1 MIKIS
6 PSLLAADFSNLE
18 KDMKKIEKT
27 ADAIH
32 LDVMDGLFVPNISF
46 GLPVV
51 KAVKRVT
58 NLPLDVHLMIENPSR
73 YINDF
78 KNAGADYITVHA
90 EACRHLN
97 RTINKIKELGI
108 KAGVSLNPHTNEDVV
123 KYLLQDLDM
132 ILVMSVN
139 PGYGGQSFI
148 RSSLNKIN
156 NISKMV
162 KESNNDIIIAVDGGI
177 NKENIKEVYN
187 AGANFII
194 AGSAVFKSNDP
205 EKEILLLKQA
215 IK

>member
-1 MIKIS
+1 
-6 PSLLAADFSNLE
+6 
-18 KDMKKIEKT
+18 
-27 ADAIH
+27 
-32 LDVMDGLFVPNISF
+32 
-46 GLPVV
+46 V

-73 YINDF
+73 YIDDF

-108 KAGVSLNPHTNEDVV
+108 KAGVSLNPHTNEDVL

-215 IK
+215 VK

>member
-108 KAGVSLNPHTNEDVV
+108 KAGVSLNPHTNEDVL

>member
-73 YINDF
+73 YIDDF

-108 KAGVSLNPHTNEDVV
+108 KAGVSLNPHTNEDVL

-215 IK
+215 VK

>member
-1 MIKIS
+1 
-6 PSLLAADFSNLE
+6 
-18 KDMKKIEKT
+18 
-27 ADAIH
+27 
-32 LDVMDGLFVPNISF
+32 
-46 GLPVV
+46 
-51 KAVKRVT
+51 
-58 NLPLDVHLMIENPSR
+58 
-73 YINDF
+73 
-78 KNAGADYITVHA
+78 
-90 EACRHLN
+90 
-97 RTINKIKELGI
+97 LGI
-108 KAGVSLNPHTNEDVV
+108 KAGVSLNPHTNEDVL